1 MDQDPEPWEVKG
13 LTENLLLLFWKKKKK
28 MDMALKPN
36 TYTYR

>member
-13 LTENLLLLFWKKKKK
+13 LRENLLLLFWKKKK